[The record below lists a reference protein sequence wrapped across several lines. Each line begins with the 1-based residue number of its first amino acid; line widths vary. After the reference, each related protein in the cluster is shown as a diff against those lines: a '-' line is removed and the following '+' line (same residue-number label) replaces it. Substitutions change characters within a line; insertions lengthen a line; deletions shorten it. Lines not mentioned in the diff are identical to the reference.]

1 MDVVLCYTS
10 SEPNTLEKN
19 ISTIDTL
26 QGTLKESC
34 SVVNP
39 IILIQSNDV
48 IDCNYV
54 YIPEFSRYY
63 YVNDIVSVRNT
74 LWELHLHC
82 DVLQSFSN
90 EIKHCTAIV
99 NKATPDTGTQYL
111 HTQGF
116 VSLVKKKT
124 DIIQFPNGFNDNGNY
139 ILITTGGIAT

>member
-19 ISTIDTL
+19 ISTLATL
-26 QGTLKESC
+26 EGRLKDRTSI
-34 SVVNP
+34 VNP
-39 IILIQSNDV
+39 IIVIEV
-48 IDCNYV
+48 TEIIDCNYV
-54 YIPEFSRYY
+54 HIPAFSRYY
-63 YVNDIVSVRNT
+63 YVNDIVSVRNN

-82 DVLQSFSN
+82 DVLQSFNN

-99 NKATPDTGTQYL
+99 NKATPETGTQYL

-139 ILITTGGIAT
+139 ILITTGGIAI